1 MKNREGYEDNHG
13 KPHMGTSKSC
23 MVRGNLFI
31 LTMYFHFMRRLGLLD
46 VLYLSID
53 SLKNQ
58 PSLIVP
64 ALSVIGFSLYVF
76 SVAFG
81 SFSSISGLL
90 EMIPELLGERFSQ
103 LVVLC
108 AVIFLI
114 VVSGAAV
121 ICGMT
126 KVGIAT
132 GESSIG
138 KGVQEIESHI
148 FSVIVAFLI
157 AGMISGILVIGG
169 ILAVTQMISEPGMVS
184 ALFYAFVV
192 LLGFMLGILFLYTM
206 PAIVVDGLDSVTAIG
221 LSIGIVLNHLR
232 ESLLLA
238 FVTLIS
244 LMGVYL
250 VSDLVS
256 GVFHFVIFLVGCS
269 LVLTILVVAVTVDYV
284 NLK

>member
-1 MKNREGYEDNHG
+1 
-13 KPHMGTSKSC
+13 
-23 MVRGNLFI
+23 
-31 LTMYFHFMRRLGLLD
+31 MRRLGLLD

-58 PSLIVP
+58 PSLIIP
-64 ALSVIGFSLYVF
+64 ALSVIGFSLYIF

-81 SFSSISGLL
+81 SFSSISELL
-90 EMIPELLGERFSQ
+90 ETVPLLMGERFSQ
-103 LVVLC
+103 LIVLC
-108 AVIFLI
+108 AVILLI
-114 VVSGAAV
+114 VVCGAAV

-132 GESSIG
+132 GDSSIG

-148 FSVIVAFLI
+148 FSIIVAFFV
-157 AGMISGILVIGG
+157 AGIMSGILIIGG
-169 ILAVTQMISEPGMVS
+169 ILAVTQIISEPGLVS
-184 ALFYAFVV
+184 ALLYAFVV
-192 LLGFMLGILFLYTM
+192 LLGFMLGILFMYMM

-238 FVTLIS
+238 FVTLLS
-244 LMGVYL
+244 LTAVYL
-250 VSDLVS
+250 ISDLVS
-256 GVFHFVIFLVGCS
+256 GATHFVVFLLGCS
-269 LVLTILVVAVTVDYV
+269 LVLTILVIAVTVDYV

>member
-1 MKNREGYEDNHG
+1 
-13 KPHMGTSKSC
+13 
-23 MVRGNLFI
+23 
-31 LTMYFHFMRRLGLLD
+31 MRRLGLLD
-46 VLYLSID
+46 VLYLSLD

-64 ALSVIGFSLYVF
+64 ALSVIGFSLYIF
-76 SVAFG
+76 SSAFG
-81 SFSSISGLL
+81 SFSSISELV
-90 EMIPELLGERFSQ
+90 ETIPDLLGERFSQ
-103 LVVLC
+103 LLVLC

-114 VVSGAAV
+114 VVCGAAV

-138 KGVQEIESHI
+138 KGIREIESHI
-148 FSVIVAFLI
+148 FSIIVAFFI
-157 AGMISGILVIGG
+157 AGVISGILIVGG
-169 ILAVTQMISEPGMVS
+169 ILAVTQMISEPGLVS

-192 LLGFMLGILFLYTM
+192 LLGFMLGILFLYM
-206 PAIVVDGLDSVTAIG
+206 LPAIVVDGLDSVTAIG

-244 LMGVYL
+244 LTAVYL
-250 VSDLVS
+250 VSNLVS
-256 GVFHFVIFLVGCS
+256 GTIHFAIFLVGSS
-269 LVLTILVVAVTVDYV
+269 LVLTILVIAVTVDYV

>member
-1 MKNREGYEDNHG
+1 
-13 KPHMGTSKSC
+13 
-23 MVRGNLFI
+23 
-31 LTMYFHFMRRLGLLD
+31 MRRLGLLD

-64 ALSVIGFSLYVF
+64 ALSVIAFSLYIF

-81 SFSSISGLL
+81 SFSSISELL
-90 EMIPELLGERFSQ
+90 EMIPGLLGERFSQ

-114 VVSGAAV
+114 VVCGAAV

-157 AGMISGILVIGG
+157 AGIISGILIIGG
-169 ILAVTQMISEPGMVS
+169 ILTVTQMISEPGMVP

-192 LLGFMLGILFLYTM
+192 LLGFMLGILFLYTL

-244 LMGVYL
+244 LSAVYL
-250 VSDLVS
+250 VSGPVS
-256 GVFHFVIFLVGCS
+256 EAIHFVIFLVGCS